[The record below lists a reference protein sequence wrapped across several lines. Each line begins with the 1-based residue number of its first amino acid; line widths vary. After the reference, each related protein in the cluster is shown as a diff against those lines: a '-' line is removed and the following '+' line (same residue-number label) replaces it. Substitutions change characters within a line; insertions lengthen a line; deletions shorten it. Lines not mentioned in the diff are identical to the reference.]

1 MGLFVSR
8 LRVLLVERAGVEES
22 LRDLLER
29 STVALE
35 IGVVS
40 PPAHDVWRE
49 LRSHAADWGHRLGRP
64 EEAYQEDS
72 SAPDLLV
79 MSAGIRLP
87 PAWDHEMQAGLHSA
101 SCWGTLSPLCDAV
114 PAFRIVEH
122 ADGVPEGDRPAT
134 MTRCLLRRAGRGVV
148 ETPLPLPSCVL
159 IRGGRA
165 AAKAAA
171 SGGDWAMIHEAIAEV
186 ELEGRVHGLCRH
198 VWVEDPRPERPE
210 WRRWRQRSFEPAIAA
225 WLNAHPLTGLRHEVE
240 DILARFKAT
249 DPQSVQP
256 VQLHISHSWEGGLGK
271 WVADF
276 QVAADDRANLVLKSL
291 GTWGA
296 FGSRLVLYG
305 SPGGDEPL
313 DHWDLTQPIR
323 ATDVTHPQYRKIVE
337 QVVSQ
342 YGVDTV
348 IVSSLIGHS
357 LDVLELN
364 LPTGVVVH
372 DYYPACPVFSM
383 LFDGV
388 CDECDSER
396 MTQCQAHNP
405 ENRFFPGIPPAKW
418 QMLREHYAEILERR
432 RIPLVAPT
440 AQAGE
445 HLRRA
450 LPHRGRLLVKV
461 IEHGYAAV
469 RPAQVQRRRGEGPL
483 RLVVLGSMNRHKGIE
498 LLEEALPRLRGKV
511 EIHFLGCGSDAADR
525 LSGMGAAS
533 VVPKY
538 APEELEALVRD
549 IAPDAGLLA
558 SVWPETFCYTLS
570 ELWFLGVPP
579 LATRLGSFAER
590 IRDGE
595 TGLLFEPHAEGLVT
609 VIERLVK
616 DRSTLDRI
624 AGGLDAVPA
633 RSIEQM
639 IADYHELLQP
649 PALLGVFCRGEGYPQ
664 RNEADESLELDNPMV
679 AGTGAVVVRRIG
691 SARNLLLGRITT
703 MVYLPAWRRWILRS
717 IVRLWLD
724 LPLQLLGLMHRL
736 RGR

>member
-8 LRVLLVERAGVEES
+8 LRVLLVERTGVEES

-49 LRSHAADWGHRLGRP
+49 LQSHAADWGHRLGRP
-64 EEAYQEDS
+64 DEAYRDDS
-72 SAPDLLV
+72 SASDLLV

-101 SCWGTLSPLCDAV
+101 NCWGTLSPLCDAV

-122 ADGVPEGDRPAT
+122 ADGVPGGDRPAT
-134 MTRCLLRRAGRGVV
+134 VTRCLLRRAGRGVV

-171 SGGDWAMIHEAIAEV
+171 SGGGWAMIHEAIAEV

-198 VWVEDPRPERPE
+198 V
-210 WRRWRQRSFEPAIAA
+210 
-225 WLNAHPLTGLRHEVE
+225 
-240 DILARFKAT
+240 
-249 DPQSVQP
+249 
-256 VQLHISHSWEGGLGK
+256 
-271 WVADF
+271 
-276 QVAADDRANLVLKSL
+276 
-291 GTWGA
+291 
-296 FGSRLVLYG
+296 
-305 SPGGDEPL
+305 
-313 DHWDLTQPIR
+313 
-323 ATDVTHPQYRKIVE
+323 
-337 QVVSQ
+337 
-342 YGVDTV
+342 
-348 IVSSLIGHS
+348 
-357 LDVLELN
+357 
-364 LPTGVVVH
+364 
-372 DYYPACPVFSM
+372 
-383 LFDGV
+383 
-388 CDECDSER
+388 
-396 MTQCQAHNP
+396 
-405 ENRFFPGIPPAKW
+405 
-418 QMLREHYAEILERR
+418 AEILERR

-445 HLRRA
+445 HLRHA

-469 RPAQVQRRRGEGPL
+469 RPAQVERRRGEGPL
-483 RLVVLGSMNRHKGIE
+483 RLVVLGSMSRHKGIE
-498 LLEEALPRLRGKV
+498 LLQEAWPRLRGKV

-525 LSGMGAAS
+525 LRGMGAAS
-533 VVPKY
+533 VVLKY
-538 APEELEALVRD
+538 APEALEALVRD

-579 LATRLGSFAER
+579 LATRLGSFVER

-624 AGGLDAVPA
+624 AGSLDAVPV

-639 IADYHELLQP
+639 IADYHALLQP

-664 RNEADESLELDNPMV
+664 RNEAEESLELDNPMV
-679 AGTGAVVVRRIG
+679 AGTGAVVVRHIG
-691 SARNLLLGRITT
+691 SARNLLLGRIAT
-703 MVYLPAWRRWILRS
+703 MAHLPAWRRWILRA